1 MKRFLL
7 CLFALA
13 VVVAGSQAGPFK
25 RLQERREARKA
36 EVAGDTIT
44 VKDAKPVVVTTEKTY
59 RLSGT
64 KATVTPATTKGASSA
79 CPNCK

>member
-13 VVVAGSQAGPFK
+13 VVAAGSQAGPFK

-44 VKDAKPVVVTTEKTY
+44 VKDAKPVTITTEKTY
-59 RLSGT
+59 RLSSQ
-64 KATVTPATTKGASSA
+64 KVTVAPAPVKGAAST